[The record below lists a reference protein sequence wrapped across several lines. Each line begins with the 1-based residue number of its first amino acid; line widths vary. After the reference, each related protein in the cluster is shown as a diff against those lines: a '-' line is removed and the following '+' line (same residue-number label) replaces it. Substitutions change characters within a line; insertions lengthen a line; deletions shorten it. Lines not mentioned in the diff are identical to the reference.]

1 MVCESVQLLNCSLE
15 NVFKGI
21 SCRGIRDG
29 WEIFLKLENKNVKFQ
44 FLPWSLYVFHQ
55 EFGGL
60 VKEAGSGLKRR
71 KDCKTTNVYP
81 RGMGWLFTLTSK
93 WLLLQ
98 PGVLNQS
105 CMLWS
110 GWVPK
115 LIFGKL
121 ELGLSRHVGVSSG
134 TRITFCPTGVLF
146 YQSSVGAGDQ
156 IRHFAAHMSSDRDFL
171 VRSLSWYFTRCCL
184 AFIKLRSVFI
194 YLFISLW
201 YFPSTGRFLSDLPH
215 CSAADSVFQGL
226 RHAERC
232 TQSRRAPPPPCSA
245 ACWALLGSEQEGA
258 AGTPVAGVSCPS
270 LCRPVVWT
278 KGSHNKI
285 FFFQGF
291 VGPSSQKGDY
301 LVLIFNS
308 CPQFWWE

>member
-121 ELGLSRHVGVSSG
+121 ELGLSRHVSVSSG

-146 YQSSVGAGDQ
+146 YQSSDGAGDRM
-156 IRHFAAHMSSDRDFL
+156 RHFAAHMSSDRDFL

-194 YLFISLW
+194 YLFICDTSLLQDDFCQICPTVQQQIAFFRVW
-201 YFPSTGRFLSDLPH
+201 DMQKG
-215 CSAADSVFQGL
+215 VL
-226 RHAERC
+226 RVGELLHLHALQHAEHCWGR
-232 TQSRRAPPPPCSA
+232 SRKGLLWHQWPVSHVPLSAVLWSEPRA
-245 ACWALLGSEQEGA
+245 
-258 AGTPVAGVSCPS
+258 VI
-270 LCRPVVWT
+270 T
-278 KGSHNKI
+278 K
-285 FFFQGF
+285 
-291 VGPSSQKGDY
+291 SSFSRGLWGHHLRKG
-301 LVLIFNS
+301 IIW
-308 CPQFWWE
+308 C